1 MAQLEDMIAGSG
13 APTEAAPQEFVE
25 WVQHNLGA
33 LFDRCDQLLLLFW
46 FGSYELQV

>member
-1 MAQLEDMIAGSG
+1 MAQLEDTIAGSG

-33 LFDRCDQLLLLFW
+33 LFDRCDQLLFG
-46 FGSYELQV
+46 FGSHELQV